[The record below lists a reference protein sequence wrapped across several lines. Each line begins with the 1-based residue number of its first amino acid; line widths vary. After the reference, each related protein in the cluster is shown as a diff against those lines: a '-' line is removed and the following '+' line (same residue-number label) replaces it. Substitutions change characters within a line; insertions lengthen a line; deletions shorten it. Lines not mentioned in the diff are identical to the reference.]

1 MEFNKNEGYCEERY
15 TESELAKGI
24 LIYLK
29 EFYIGDFETDGKTI
43 VAMFENGQRFVLQI
57 TEL

>member
-24 LIYLK
+24 LILLK
-29 EFYIGDFETDGKTI
+29 EFYIGDFETDEKLLSQCLKT
-43 VAMFENGQRFVLQI
+43 ARGLFCR
-57 TEL
+57 

>member
-24 LIYLK
+24 LILLK
-29 EFYIGDFETDGKTI
+29 EFYIGDFETD
-43 VAMFENGQRFVLQI
+43 
-57 TEL
+57 